1 MTLGYRIEK
10 IGSSSNLDAKE
21 DQDFSGFNVF
31 AVVSVWLNKFNNKN
45 EEYIDEVEAYNENQI
60 EETADSCRIINHY
73 KEIERKMTYPIVPI
87 TPQGATS
94 REQTIDRPS
103 QTTSMTN

>member
-31 AVVSVWLNKFNNKN
+31 AVVSVWLNKFNNEN

-60 EETADSCRIINHY
+60 EETADSRRIINHY
-73 KEIERKMTYPIVPI
+73 KEIEQKMTYPIVPI